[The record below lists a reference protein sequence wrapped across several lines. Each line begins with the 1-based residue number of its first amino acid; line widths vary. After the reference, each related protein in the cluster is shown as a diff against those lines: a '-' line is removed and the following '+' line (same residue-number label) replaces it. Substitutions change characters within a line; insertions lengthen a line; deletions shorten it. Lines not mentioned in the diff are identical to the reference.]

1 MSGTTLVR
9 DVLYRCS
16 TQLHDLAPQ
25 FTRWTERELIAW
37 LNDGQRAI
45 AKYMPYACSRVD
57 ALRLVTGTKQS
68 IDSIPGTSII
78 NGDGSTSV
86 LVRGASLLNIRRSLG
101 TDGVTPGLAMRI
113 VAGEVL
119 DSVYP
124 GWHNRTGVP
133 TQYIFD
139 PQTPKV
145 FYVSPGVAAGVTQ
158 WVEVAYLASPN
169 ELVSTGSFGMDGSST
184 TPISIDDKY
193 VDDLVNYILARAYM
207 KDAEFAADGGL
218 AQAHSAQFIASIN
231 AQVAALTGA
240 NPNLQRLPFNPN
252 LPGAAK

>member
-1 MSGTTLVR
+1 MAGTTLVR

-25 FTRWTERELIAW
+25 FTRWTERELVAW

-68 IDSIPGTSII
+68 IETITFDRVI
-78 NGDGSTSV
+78 NGDGSAPAA
-86 LVRGASLLNIRRSLG
+86 VRGASLLNIRRNLG
-101 TDGVTPGLAMRI
+101 ADGLTPGLAMRI

-124 GWHNRTGVP
+124 GWHMRTGTP
-133 TQYIFD
+133 TQYVFD

-145 FYVSPGVAAGVTQ
+145 FYVSPGVAFSSTI
-158 WVEVAYLASPN
+158 WVEAAYLASPN
-169 ELVSTGSFGMDGSST
+169 ELVSADLFGMDGSST

-231 AQVAALTGA
+231 AQVAALTGV